1 MALLALLTSM
11 SMTWGFLKNLKSISN
26 DFLKK
31 QKQINH
37 LVSFLT
43 STSLT
48 PNLIGYNICVRIA
61 IPRESSESLICL
73 SQNCGRNRQ
82 RKFLPRIR
90 QYLPLLPPFY
100 PNPKVSLWYLKL
112 SNSKKVYLRCVLMI
126 CDAVSNID
134 EWKVMQQ
141 SQMMLIQQ
149 IISNFK

>member
-1 MALLALLTSM
+1 MTLLKIMGHGIVGVIDVDEHDL
-11 SMTWGFLKNLKSISN
+11 GIPEKSEII
-26 DFLKK
+26 FKRFIKK
-31 QKQINH
+31 KHVDRFQINH

-90 QYLPLLPPFY
+90 
-100 PNPKVSLWYLKL
+100 
-112 SNSKKVYLRCVLMI
+112 
-126 CDAVSNID
+126 
-134 EWKVMQQ
+134 
-141 SQMMLIQQ
+141 
-149 IISNFK
+149 